1 MGERQA
7 TFARTDRRGLTR
19 PEVVGMRLPIRRNPR
34 ALVAAAV
41 VLAFAGADSAIATSD
56 DPRQTGQV
64 GQQYDGA
71 TLLPDNQL
79 VSPVGVRTEVD
90 DGRMISSALSP
101 DGTKLA
107 ALTSNAIVGRGLTI
121 IDVKNGKVLQQVGLR
136 SDGTDSS
143 LGDGTVAADG
153 PMYSPDG
160 KSLWMSQATDVLR
173 LAVNSDGTVN
183 SSPVATIAIK
193 ATHGGDFGG
202 GQGISAPAGDALP
215 SGTAL
220 SQNGRQ
226 LYVAIN
232 GNNTLGVIDTQTN
245 QLTRQIPVGMAPRQ
259 VVVHGNLAYVSDE
272 GGRRPKRGDKTN
284 FTDYSKVVSD
294 PKTGAA
300 KTGAVSVVDLRTGR
314 EAKEIPVGLAPAAM
328 LVDGA
333 DLLVVNTNNDSVSV
347 IDLAQERVVRTLQVE
362 PLAGVPVGSNV
373 NAIMRLDARHLLL
386 SLGRDNAIAEYDYS
400 GPQSPFV
407 LQGLIPTDWYP
418 VAVQRSS
425 ALGGQLVVTSGKGRG
440 ARGFVTDTTNPDAGP
455 RITHLETSSVE
466 VVPLPGQRTLTQY
479 TTKVWQNNGWSD
491 FAGVNRGAGD
501 TVPSVIPRRLG
512 DPSPIKHVFLIVKE
526 NRTYD
531 QVLGDLGEGNGDPTL
546 AEFGAEVT
554 PNNHALAARFGDL
567 DNFYD
572 EATLSADGHN
582 WVTQANAND
591 YDEGSFGSWAR
602 SYPAS
607 GSDALAYQRSGFI
620 WQSALDA
627 GMSVRNYGEYV
638 NWINVPSQG
647 APTWDDWYKDSQI
660 MEGKASGPL
669 PVPTDKYRSWTDV
682 PALNRVTNPSY
693 PLFDL
698 DVPDQYRVDIWERD
712 FKAALKSGKLPNL
725 TTMTI
730 MSDHT
735 ATSAGT
741 PGSPPNDVSE
751 VADNDLAL
759 GRIVSDVSHS
769 KFWKSTAIFVV
780 EDDSQAGVDHVDGH
794 RAPMFVISPYSKTG
808 VDSTYY
814 TQLNMVRTIEQ
825 LLGLSPMNQG
835 DANAVPM
842 YDAFT
847 STPNLAPYDAQSNI
861 VPLTLGTNFPAAMRG
876 IVAAWEKWGR
886 NQHFGGARPMP
897 DVADP
902 MLLNHYDWYAAHG
915 WRVPYPGE
923 VAILTPRQLLP

>member
-1 MGERQA
+1 M
-7 TFARTDRRGLTR
+7 
-19 PEVVGMRLPIRRNPR
+19 
-34 ALVAAAV
+34 
-41 VLAFAGADSAIATSD
+41 ATSS
-56 DPRQTGQV
+56 DPRETGQV

-79 VSPVGVRTEVD
+79 VSPVGARTEVD

-121 IDVKNGKVLQQVGLR
+121 IDVKADRVLQQVGMR

-160 KSLWMSQATDVLR
+160 KTLWMSQATDVLR

-183 SSPVATIAIK
+183 STPVATIAIQ

-202 GQGISAPAGDALP
+202 GQGISSPAGDAMP

-220 SQNGRQ
+220 SHDGRL

-232 GNNTLGVIDTQTN
+232 ANNTLGVIDTQTN
-245 QLTRQIPVGMAPRQ
+245 KLVGQIPVGMAPRQ
-259 VVVHGNLAYVSDE
+259 VVVRGRFAYVSDE
-272 GGRRPKRGDKTN
+272 GGRRPARSDRTN
-284 FTDYSKVVSD
+284 YTDYSKVVSD
-294 PKTGAA
+294 PQTGAA
-300 KTGAVSVVDLRTGR
+300 TTGAVSVVDLKSGR
-314 EAKEIPVGLAPAAM
+314 ETTEIPVGLAPAAM

-333 DLLVVNTNNDSVSV
+333 DLLVVNTNDDSISV
-347 IDLAQERVVRTLQVE
+347 IDVASQRVVRTLHVE

-373 NAIMRLDARHLLL
+373 NAVLRLDAHQLLL
-386 SLGRDNAIAEYDYS
+386 SLGRDNAIAVYDYS
-400 GPQSPFV
+400 GPRSPFV
-407 LQGLIPTDWYP
+407 LRGLIPTDWYP
-418 VAVQRSS
+418 VAVARSA

-440 ARGFVTDTTNPDAGP
+440 ARGFATDTTNPDAGP

-466 VVPLPGQRTLTQY
+466 VFPRPDPHALSQD
-479 TTKVWQNNGWSD
+479 TTKVWQNNGWND
-491 FAGVNRGAGD
+491 FVGVNRGAGD
-501 TVPSVIPRRLG
+501 TVPTVIPRRLG
-512 DPSPIKHVFLIVKE
+512 DPSPIKHVFVIVKE

-531 QVLGDLGEGNGDPTL
+531 QVLGDLGEGNGDPSL
-546 AEFGAEVT
+546 AEFGQTVT
-554 PNNHALAARFGDL
+554 PNNHALAMRFGDL

-607 GSDALAYQRSGFI
+607 GSDALAYQRSGFL
-620 WQSALDA
+620 WQSAMDA

-638 NWINVPSQG
+638 NWINTPASG
-647 APTWDDWYKDSQI
+647 APTWADWYKDSQI

-682 PALNRVTNPSY
+682 PALNEVTNPSY

-698 DVPDQYRVDIWERD
+698 DIPDQYRVDIWERD
-712 FKAALKSGKLPNL
+712 FKAALKSGQLPNL
-725 TTMTI
+725 TMMTI

-735 ATSAGT
+735 ATSTGA

-759 GRIVSDVSHS
+759 GRIVDDVSHS
-769 KFWKSTAIFVV
+769 KFWPSTAIFVV

-794 RAPMFVISPYSKTG
+794 RAPMFVISPYSKSG

-814 TQLNMVRTIEQ
+814 SQLNMVRTVEQ
-825 LLGLSPMNQG
+825 LLGLAPMNQG

-842 YDAFT
+842 YNAFT
-847 STPNLAPYDAQSNI
+847 STPNFAPYVAQPNI
-861 VPLTLGTNFPAAMRG
+861 VPLTLGSNVPAAMRG
-876 IVAAWEKWGR
+876 IVAAWNAWGSK
-886 NQHFGGARPMP
+886 QHFGGARPRP
-897 DVADP
+897 DFASP

-923 VAILTPRQLLP
+923 VAILTPRQLLL